1 VGCVSCHAELP
12 AGARFCPSCGEKVTA
27 ERVLEARK
35 TVTVI
40 FCDLVGSTALSTQLD
55 PESLR
60 ALMLR
65 YFALMRDCLEHHGG
79 VVEKYIGDAV
89 MAVFGVPVI
98 HEDDALRAVRAA
110 VQMRAALDGFNRE
123 VGQDLGVRLSV
134 RIGVNTGPVVAAAY
148 PGAAEVI
155 VSGET
160 VNLAA
165 RLEQHAAPGE
175 ILLGPLTCQAVQGMV
190 DYQLAAPAVMKG
202 IAAPVTPGRLVAVGE
217 SSRPVRR
224 NDLAMVNRQAEMA
237 ALRAAFGDAVRDRGC
252 RLVTLH
258 GDPGIGKSRLAG
270 EFAAWA
276 REAGALIAEGR
287 CLGYGTGG
295 SLHALAEAI
304 RELLAGWTRPP
315 VRRGEQGGHGG
326 HGDHGAGA
334 DLAEALTMLEAGLL
348 ADGSP
353 GIVPGETAWAVG
365 RVLEEVGRDRPL
377 VLILDDMHWADP
389 ALLAMITS
397 LAGRLSLVAAVVLC
411 LVRPEFVAEHG
422 GWDSALP
429 NASSELV
436 GPLGDDDCYL
446 LVSELDEVLAHGS
459 ELAVRAVSRAEG
471 NPLYLEQ
478 LVTVITG
485 DSAQAIPVGINGL
498 IAYRLDLLAPGER
511 EVLGLAAV
519 AGREFTLAGI
529 TAAADGELGLD
540 TGSALAALVRRR
552 LIRAVPG
559 PGGTEGTKTNGTNGV
574 AATASYRFESALVH
588 EVAYESLPKGWRA
601 DRHERLATALAVQDG
616 DAEVTGS
623 HWERAWLLRRE
634 LGLPE
639 AAWREPADRAVTA
652 LQAAGARALAG
663 GDVRHAAGLL
673 GRALSICPAADPR
686 VPGLMLQAGEAELMT
701 GEIDAGR
708 RLLEDAR
715 DGARGQG
722 NAVIVAHVE
731 LQLAYLSAAGQFAA
745 SLQAARRTLPVFEA
759 AGDDLGITR
768 AWLRIGVVEQSR
780 GRHASAAS
788 AFGRALERTA
798 RLDAELEHATV
809 LGALA
814 VSLWRGPRRAAEAI
828 TRCRSLLGEHA
839 AGRRAVRAALICPL
853 AMLVG
858 MTGEHDE
865 AAALLAD
872 AEHIVGDLGNA
883 HALAVLPI
891 FAAAASSLA
900 GDLTGAEAL
909 LRRAHAAC
917 LAIRDPQLAETAS
930 RDLARVRL
938 RQGCDDEA
946 AELADAPVPDD
957 VPAAVAERSGVLAR
971 VFARRGDA
979 GQARRLSS
987 LALAAAR
994 RTDSPVT
1001 QATACLDAAVALDEL
1016 GDKDAARPLARRA
1029 ARSFAG
1035 KGHLVGVSWAHEVLG
1050 EAS

>member
-1 VGCVSCHAELP
+1 
-12 AGARFCPSCGEKVTA
+12 
-27 ERVLEARK
+27 
-35 TVTVI
+35 
-40 FCDLVGSTALSTQLD
+40 
-55 PESLR
+55 
-60 ALMLR
+60 MLR

-89 MAVFGVPVI
+89 MAVFGVPVV

-110 VQMRAALDGFNRE
+110 VQMRAALDGFNLE
-123 VGQDLGVRLSV
+123 VGQDLGVSLTV

-217 SSRPVRR
+217 ASRPVRR
-224 NDLAMVNRQAEMA
+224 SDLAMVNRQAEMA
-237 ALRAAFGDAVRDRGC
+237 ALRGAYDDAVRDRGC

-276 REAGALIAEGR
+276 REAGAMIAEGR

-295 SLHALAEAI
+295 SLHALAEVI
-304 RELLAGWTRPP
+304 RDLLAGWTRPAAH
-315 VRRGEQGGHGG
+315 RGQ
-326 HGDHGAGA
+326 GDHGVGA
-334 DLAEALTMLEAGLL
+334 DLAEALAMLEAGLA

-353 GIVPGETAWAVG
+353 GLVPGETAWAVG

-389 ALLAMITS
+389 ALLATITS
-397 LAGRLSLVAAVVLC
+397 LAGRLSLVAAVMLC
-411 LVRPEFVAEHG
+411 LVRPEFVAEHD
-422 GWDSALP
+422 GWDGALP

-446 LVSELDEVLAHGS
+446 LVGEIDEVMAHES

-519 AGREFTLAGI
+519 AGREFTLADI
-529 TAAADGELGLD
+529 AAAADGDLGLAPA
-540 TGSALAALVRRR
+540 SALAALIQRR
-552 LIRAVPG
+552 LIRAGGG
-559 PGGTEGTKTNGTNGV
+559 PGQITTMETNGL
-574 AATASYRFESALVH
+574 ADPPSYRFESALVH

-601 DRHERLATALAVQDG
+601 DSHQRLAAALAAQDG
-616 DAEVTGS
+616 DAEVIGS

-639 AAWREPADRAVTA
+639 AAWREPADLAVTA
-652 LQAAGARALAG
+652 LRAAGARALAG
-663 GDVRHAAGLL
+663 GDARHAAGLL
-673 GRALSICPAADPR
+673 GRALSICPGGDPR

-715 DGARGQG
+715 AGARAQG
-722 NAVIVAHVE
+722 NAVIAAHVD

-759 AGDDLGITR
+759 AADDLGITR

-828 TRCRSLLGEHA
+828 ARCRALLAEHA
-839 AGRRAVRAALICPL
+839 SGRRAVRAALICPL

-858 MTGEHDE
+858 MTGEHGE

-891 FAAAASSLA
+891 FAATASSLA
-900 GDLTGAEAL
+900 GDLAGAEAK

-938 RQGCDDEA
+938 LQGCDDEA
-946 AELADAPVPDD
+946 AELAEGPVPDD
-957 VPAAVAERSGVLAR
+957 VPAAVVERSGVLAR
-971 VFARRGDA
+971 VFARRGD
-979 GQARRLSS
+979 GGEARRLSS
-987 LALAAAR
+987 LALAVAR

-1001 QATACLDAAVALDEL
+1001 HATACLDAAVALAAL
-1016 GDKDAARPLARRA
+1016 GDTDAARPLARRA

-1035 KGHLVGVSWAHEVLG
+1035 KGHLVGVGWAHEVLG

>member
-1 VGCVSCHAELP
+1 
-12 AGARFCPSCGEKVTA
+12 
-27 ERVLEARK
+27 
-35 TVTVI
+35 
-40 FCDLVGSTALSTQLD
+40 
-55 PESLR
+55 
-60 ALMLR
+60 
-65 YFALMRDCLEHHGG
+65 
-79 VVEKYIGDAV
+79 
-89 MAVFGVPVI
+89 
-98 HEDDALRAVRAA
+98 
-110 VQMRAALDGFNRE
+110 
-123 VGQDLGVRLSV
+123 
-134 RIGVNTGPVVAAAY
+134 
-148 PGAAEVI
+148 
-155 VSGET
+155 
-160 VNLAA
+160 
-165 RLEQHAAPGE
+165 HAAPGE

-217 SSRPVRR
+217 ASRPVRR
-224 NDLAMVNRQAEMA
+224 SDLAMVNRQAEMA
-237 ALRAAFGDAVRDRGC
+237 ALRGAYDAAVRDRGC

-276 REAGALIAEGR
+276 REAGAMIAEGR

-304 RELLAGWTRPP
+304 RDLLAGWTRPAAN
-315 VRRGEQGGHGG
+315 HGG
-326 HGDHGAGA
+326 QGDGA
-334 DLAEALTMLEAGLL
+334 DLAEALAMLEAGLL

-353 GIVPGETAWAVG
+353 GLVPGETAWAVG

-389 ALLAMITS
+389 ALLATIAS

-411 LVRPEFVAEHG
+411 LVRPEFVAEHD
-422 GWDSALP
+422 GWDGALP

-446 LVSELDEVLAHGS
+446 LVGEIDEVMAHES

-478 LVTVITG
+478 LVTVIAG

-519 AGREFTLAGI
+519 AGREFTLPDIA
-529 TAAADGELGLD
+529 AAADGDLGLEP
-540 TGSALAALVRRR
+540 GSALAALAQRR
-552 LIRAVPG
+552 LIRAAGG
-559 PGGTEGTKTNGTNGV
+559 PGQIKAMETNGV
-574 AATASYRFESALVH
+574 AEPLSYRFESALVH

-601 DRHERLATALAVQDG
+601 DSHQRLAAALAAQDG
-616 DAEVTGS
+616 DAEVIGS

-639 AAWREPADRAVTA
+639 AAWREPADLAVTA
-652 LQAAGARALAG
+652 LRAAGARALAG
-663 GDVRHAAGLL
+663 GDARHAAGLL
-673 GRALSICPAADPR
+673 GRALSICPGGDPR
-686 VPGLMLQAGEAELMT
+686 VPGLMLQTGEAELMT

-715 DGARGQG
+715 EGARGQG
-722 NAVIVAHVE
+722 NAVIAAHVD

-814 VSLWRGPRRAAEAI
+814 VSLWQGPRRAAEAI

-891 FAAAASSLA
+891 FAATASSLA
-900 GDLTGAEAL
+900 GDLTGAEAR
-909 LRRAHAAC
+909 LRLAHAAC

-938 RQGCDDEA
+938 LQGCDDEA
-946 AELADAPVPDD
+946 AELADGPVPDD

-971 VFARRGDA
+971 VFARRGD
-979 GQARRLSS
+979 GGEARRLSS
-987 LALAAAR
+987 LALAVAR

-1001 QATACLDAAVALDEL
+1001 HATACLDAAVALAVL
-1016 GDKDAARPLARRA
+1016 GDTDAARPLARRA

>member
-1 VGCVSCHAELP
+1 
-12 AGARFCPSCGEKVTA
+12 
-27 ERVLEARK
+27 
-35 TVTVI
+35 
-40 FCDLVGSTALSTQLD
+40 
-55 PESLR
+55 
-60 ALMLR
+60 M
-65 YFALMRDCLEHHGG
+65 
-79 VVEKYIGDAV
+79 
-89 MAVFGVPVI
+89 
-98 HEDDALRAVRAA
+98 
-110 VQMRAALDGFNRE
+110 
-123 VGQDLGVRLSV
+123 
-134 RIGVNTGPVVAAAY
+134 
-148 PGAAEVI
+148 
-155 VSGET
+155 
-160 VNLAA
+160 
-165 RLEQHAAPGE
+165 
-175 ILLGPLTCQAVQGMV
+175 
-190 DYQLAAPAVMKG
+190 
-202 IAAPVTPGRLVAVGE
+202 
-217 SSRPVRR
+217 
-224 NDLAMVNRQAEMA
+224 
-237 ALRAAFGDAVRDRGC
+237 
-252 RLVTLH
+252 
-258 GDPGIGKSRLAG
+258 
-270 EFAAWA
+270 
-276 REAGALIAEGR
+276 
-287 CLGYGTGG
+287 
-295 SLHALAEAI
+295 
-304 RELLAGWTRPP
+304 
-315 VRRGEQGGHGG
+315 
-326 HGDHGAGA
+326 
-334 DLAEALTMLEAGLL
+334 
-348 ADGSP
+348 
-353 GIVPGETAWAVG
+353 
-365 RVLEEVGRDRPL
+365 
-377 VLILDDMHWADP
+377 
-389 ALLAMITS
+389 
-397 LAGRLSLVAAVVLC
+397 
-411 LVRPEFVAEHG
+411 
-422 GWDSALP
+422 
-429 NASSELV
+429 
-436 GPLGDDDCYL
+436 
-446 LVSELDEVLAHGS
+446 LAHGS

-498 IAYRLDLLAPGER
+498 IAYRLDLLAPDER

-540 TGSALAALVRRR
+540 TGSALAALVQRR
-552 LIRAVPG
+552 LIRAA
-559 PGGTEGTKTNGTNGV
+559 GGTEGTKTDGTNGV
-574 AATASYRFESALVH
+574 VATMSYRFESALVH

-616 DAEVTGS
+616 DAEVIGS

-639 AAWREPADRAVTA
+639 ASWREPADRAVTA

-715 DGARGQG
+715 DGARRQG

-788 AFGRALERTA
+788 AFGRALDRTA

-828 TRCRSLLGEHA
+828 TRCRALLGEHA
-839 AGRRAVRAALICPL
+839 TGRRAVRAALICPL

-1016 GDKDAARPLARRA
+1016 GDPGAARPLARRA

>member
-1 VGCVSCHAELP
+1 MGCLSCQAELP
-12 AGARFCPSCGEKVTA
+12 AAARFCPSCGEKVAA
-27 ERVLEARK
+27 ERVLETRK
-35 TVTVI
+35 TVTVL
-40 FCDLVGSTALSTQLD
+40 FCDLVGSTVLSTRLD

-79 VVEKYIGDAV
+79 VVEKFIGDAV
-89 MAVFGVPVI
+89 MAVFGVPAI

-110 VQMRAALDGFNRE
+110 AQMRAALDGFNRE

-134 RIGVNTGPVVAAAY
+134 RIGVSTGPVVAAAY
-148 PGAAEVI
+148 PGTAEVI

-190 DYQLAAPAVMKG
+190 DYQLVAPAVMKG

-217 SSRPVRR
+217 AARPVRR
-224 NDLAMVNRQAEMA
+224 NDLAMVNRQAELA
-237 ALRAAFGDAVRDRGC
+237 ALRAAFGEAVRDRGC

-276 REAGALIAEGR
+276 REAGAMIAGGR

-295 SLHALAEAI
+295 SLHALAEAV
-304 RELLAGWTRPP
+304 RELLAGWTRPAAP
-315 VRRGEQGGHGG
+315 GT
-326 HGDHGAGA
+326 

-353 GIVPGETAWAVG
+353 GLVPGETAWAVG
-365 RVLEEVGRDRPL
+365 RVLEEIGRDRPL

-389 ALLAMITS
+389 ALLATITS
-397 LAGRLSLVAAVVLC
+397 VASRVSLVAAVVLC
-411 LVRPEFVAEHG
+411 LVRPEFIAEHD
-422 GWDSALP
+422 GWDGALP
-429 NASSELV
+429 HASSELV

-446 LVSELDEVLAHGS
+446 LVGELDEVMAHES
-459 ELAVRAVSRAEG
+459 DLAVRAVSRAEG

-519 AGREFTLAGI
+519 AGREFTLADI
-529 TAAADGELGLD
+529 TAAADGELTLEPGR
-540 TGSALAALVRRR
+540 ALTTLAQRR
-552 LIRAVPG
+552 LIRAA
-559 PGGTEGTKTNGTNGV
+559 GGTGGTRPNG
-574 AATASYRFESALVH
+574 TASYRFESALVH
-588 EVAYESLPKGWRA
+588 EVAYDSLPKGWRA
-601 DRHERLATALAVQDG
+601 GGHERLATALAAQDG
-616 DAEVTGS
+616 DAELIGS

-634 LGLPE
+634 LGMPE
-639 AAWREPADRAVTA
+639 AAWHVPADRAVTA

-663 GDVRHAAGLL
+663 GDARHAAGLL
-673 GRALSICPAADPR
+673 GRALSICPGSDPR
-686 VPGLMLQAGEAELMT
+686 APALMLQAGEAELMI

-708 RLLEDAR
+708 RLLEDAH
-715 DGARGQG
+715 DGARSQG
-722 NAVIVAHVE
+722 NAVIAAHVE

-745 SLQAARRTLPVFEA
+745 SLQVARRTLPIFEE
-759 AGDDLGITR
+759 AGDDLGMTR

-814 VSLWRGPRRAAEAI
+814 VSLWRGPRPAAEAI
-828 TRCRSLLGEHA
+828 TRCRSLLGQHA
-839 AGRRAVRAALICPL
+839 SGRRAVRAALICPL

-900 GDLTGAEAL
+900 GDLAAAEAM

-917 LAIRDPQLAETAS
+917 LQIRDPQLAETAS

-938 RQGCDDEA
+938 LQGCDDEA
-946 AELADAPVPDD
+946 AELAGAPVPDD
-957 VPAAVAERSGVLAR
+957 MPSAVAERSGVLAR
-971 VFARRGDA
+971 VLARRGD
-979 GQARRLSS
+979 GDQARRLSS

-1001 QATACLDAAVALDEL
+1001 QGTACLDAAIALGEL
-1016 GDKDAARPLARRA
+1016 GDRDNARPLARRA
-1029 ARSFAG
+1029 VRWFVG
-1035 KGHLVGVSWAHEVLG
+1035 KGHLVGVGWAHEVLG

>member
-1 VGCVSCHAELP
+1 M
-12 AGARFCPSCGEKVTA
+12 
-27 ERVLEARK
+27 RK

-40 FCDLVGSTALSTQLD
+40 FCDLVGSTALSTRLD

-65 YFALMRDCLEHHGG
+65 YFALMRDCLERHGG

-110 VQMRAALDGFNRE
+110 DQMRAALDGFNRE
-123 VGQDLGVRLSV
+123 VGQDLGVRLNV

-175 ILLGPLTCQAVQGMV
+175 ILLGPLTCQAVQGV
-190 DYQLAAPAVMKG
+190 ADYQLAAPAVMKG
-202 IAAPVTPGRLVAVGE
+202 IAAPVTPGRLVAIGE
-217 SSRPVRR
+217 ASRPVRR
-224 NDLAMVNRQAEMA
+224 DDLAMVNRQAELA
-237 ALRAAFGDAVRDRGC
+237 TLRDVFSDAVRDRGS

-304 RELLAGWTRPP
+304 RALLAGWTRPAAP
-315 VRRGEQGGHGG
+315 
-326 HGDHGAGA
+326 GA

-353 GIVPGETAWAVG
+353 GIVPGETAWAVC

-389 ALLAMITS
+389 ALLATIS
-397 LAGRLSLVAAVVLC
+397 SVAGRLYRVPAIVLC
-411 LVRPEFVAEHG
+411 LVRPEFVAEHD
-422 GWDSALP
+422 GWDGALP
-429 NASSELV
+429 NASSALV

-446 LVSELDEVLAHGS
+446 LVSELDEVVAHES

-519 AGREFTLAGI
+519 AGREFTPADL
-529 TAAADGELGLD
+529 TAAADGELGLEL
-540 TGSALAALVRRR
+540 GRALAALVPRR
-552 LIRAVPG
+552 LIREAREARG
-559 PGGTEGTKTNGTNGV
+559 TGGTGAGT
-574 AATASYRFESALVH
+574 SYRFESALVH

-601 DRHERLATALAVQDG
+601 GGHERLAATLTAQDG
-616 DAEVTGS
+616 DAELIGS

-634 LGLPE
+634 LGMPE
-639 AAWREPADRAVTA
+639 TSWRQAADQAMTA
-652 LQAAGARALAG
+652 LQAAGVRALAG
-663 GDVRHAAGLL
+663 GDARHAAGLL
-673 GRALSICPAADPR
+673 GRALSICPGGDPQAAA
-686 VPGLMLQAGEAELMT
+686 LMLQAGEAELMT

-715 DGARGQG
+715 DGAHGQG
-722 NAVIVAHVE
+722 DAVIAAHVE

-780 GRHASAAS
+780 GRHASATS

-798 RLDAELEHATV
+798 GLDAELEHATV

-828 TRCRSLLGEHA
+828 TRCRSLLGKHA
-839 AGRRAVRAALICPL
+839 TGRRAVRAALICPL

-865 AAALLAD
+865 ATALLAD
-872 AEHIVGDLGNA
+872 AERIVGDLGNA

-900 GDLTGAEAL
+900 GDLTAAEAM

-917 LAIRDPQLAETAS
+917 LQIRDPQLAETAS

-938 RQGCDDEA
+938 LQGCDDEA

-971 VFARRGDA
+971 VFARRGD
-979 GQARRLSS
+979 GDQARRLSS
-987 LALAAAR
+987 LAMGAAR

-1001 QATACLDAAVALDEL
+1001 KATACLDAAVALDEL
-1016 GDKDAARPLARRA
+1016 GDLGAARSLARQA
-1029 ARSFAG
+1029 ERSFAG
-1035 KGHLVGVSWAHEVLG
+1035 KGHLVGVGWAHEVLG

>member
-1 VGCVSCHAELP
+1 MGCLSCHAELP
-12 AGARFCPSCGEKVTA
+12 EGARFCPSCGEKVTTG
-27 ERVLEARK
+27 RVLETRK

-40 FCDLVGSTALSTQLD
+40 FCDLVGSTALSTRLD

-60 ALMLR
+60 GLMLR
-65 YFALMRDCLEHHGG
+65 YFALMRDCLEQHGG

-110 VQMRAALDGFNRE
+110 VQMRSALDGFNRD
-123 VGQDLGVRLSV
+123 VGQDLGVRLNV

-175 ILLGPLTCQAVQGMV
+175 ILLGPLTCQAVQGAV
-190 DYQLAAPAVMKG
+190 DYQLAAPTEMKG
-202 IAAPVTPGRLVAVGE
+202 IAAPVTPGRLVAVAAAA
-217 SSRPVRR
+217 RPVRR
-224 NDLAMVNRQAEMA
+224 NDLAMVNRQAELA
-237 ALRAAFGDAVRDRGC
+237 ALRAAYEDAVRDRGC

-276 REAGALIAEGR
+276 REAGAMIAEGH

-304 RELLAGWTRPP
+304 RELLASWPRPP
-315 VRRGEQGGHGG
+315 APEPE
-326 HGDHGAGA
+326 
-334 DLAEALTMLEAGLL
+334 LAEAITVLDASLL

-389 ALLAMITS
+389 ALLATITS

-411 LVRPEFVAEHG
+411 LVRPEFVADHD
-422 GWDSALP
+422 GWDGALP
-429 NASSELV
+429 NASAELV
-436 GPLGDDDCYL
+436 GPLGDADCYL
-446 LVSELDEVLAHGS
+446 LAGELDEVMAHQS

-519 AGREFTLAGI
+519 AGREFTVADI
-529 TAAADGELGLD
+529 AAAADGEPGLAP
-540 TGSALAALVRRR
+540 SRALAALIQRR
-552 LIRAVPG
+552 LIGAG
-559 PGGTEGTKTNGTNGV
+559 GGTGTTINNIGTNGLP
-574 AATASYRFESALVH
+574 AAPSYRFESALVH

-601 DRHERLATALAVQDG
+601 GGHERLAAALAAQDG
-616 DAEVTGS
+616 DAEVIGS

-634 LGLPE
+634 LGMPE
-639 AAWREPADRAVTA
+639 AAWREPADRAVSA

-663 GDVRHAAGLL
+663 GDARHAAGLL
-673 GRALSICPAADPR
+673 GRALSICPGDDPR
-686 VPGLMLQAGEAELMT
+686 GPRLMLQAGEAELMT

-722 NAVIVAHVE
+722 NAVIAAHVE

-745 SLQAARRTLPVFEA
+745 SLQAARRTLPVFER

-814 VSLWRGPRRAAEAI
+814 TSLWRGPRPATEAI
-828 TRCRSLLGEHA
+828 TRCRTLLAEHA

-900 GDLTGAEAL
+900 GDLTAAEAW

-938 RQGCDDEA
+938 RQGGDDEA
-946 AELADAPVPDD
+946 AELAAVPVPDD

-971 VFARRGDA
+971 VFARRGD
-979 GQARRLSS
+979 GDQARRLSS

-1001 QATACLDAAVALDEL
+1001 QATACLDAAVVLAVL
-1016 GDKDAARPLARRA
+1016 GDQGEARSLARRA
-1029 ARSFAG
+1029 ARSFGG
-1035 KGHLVGVSWAHEVLG
+1035 KGHLVGVTWAHEVLG

>member
-1 VGCVSCHAELP
+1 VGCLSCHAELP
-12 AGARFCPSCGEKVTA
+12 AGARFCPSCGDKIA
-27 ERVLEARK
+27 PERVLETRK

-40 FCDLVGSTALSTQLD
+40 FCDLVGSTALSTRLD
-55 PESLR
+55 PEALR

-123 VGQDLGVRLSV
+123 VGQDLGVILAV

-202 IAAPVTPGRLVAVGE
+202 IAAPVTPGRLVAVAE
-217 SSRPVRR
+217 ASRPVRR
-224 NDLAMVNRQAEMA
+224 SDLAMVNRQAELA
-237 ALRAAFGDAVRDRGC
+237 ALRGAYDDAVRDRGC

-276 REAGALIAEGR
+276 REAGAMIAEGR

-304 RELLAGWTRPP
+304 RDLLAGWTRPAATP
-315 VRRGEQGGHGG
+315 GGQ
-326 HGDHGAGA
+326 GDHGVGA
-334 DLAEALTMLEAGLL
+334 DLAEALAMLEAGLL

-353 GIVPGETAWAVG
+353 GLVPGETAWAVG

-389 ALLAMITS
+389 ALLATISS

-411 LVRPEFVAEHG
+411 LVRPEFVAEHD
-422 GWDSALP
+422 GWDGALP

-446 LVSELDEVLAHGS
+446 LVGEIDEVMAHES

-519 AGREFTLAGI
+519 AGREFTVSDIA
-529 TAAADGELGLD
+529 AAADGDLGLEP
-540 TGSALAALVRRR
+540 GRALAALAQRR
-552 LIRAVPG
+552 LIRAA
-559 PGGTEGTKTNGTNGV
+559 GGTGQLRTIETNGV
-574 AATASYRFESALVH
+574 AEPLSYRFESALVH

-601 DRHERLATALAVQDG
+601 DSHQRLAAALAAQDG
-616 DAEVTGS
+616 DAEIIGS

-639 AAWREPADRAVTA
+639 AAWREPADLAVTA
-652 LQAAGARALAG
+652 LRAAGARALAG
-663 GDVRHAAGLL
+663 GDARHAAGLL
-673 GRALSICPAADPR
+673 GRALSICPGGDPR
-686 VPGLMLQAGEAELMT
+686 GPGLMLQAGEAELMT

-715 DGARGQG
+715 EGARGQG
-722 NAVIVAHVE
+722 DAVIAAHVD

-814 VSLWRGPRRAAEAI
+814 VSLWQGPRRAAEAI

-865 AAALLAD
+865 AADLLAD

-891 FAAAASSLA
+891 FAATASSLA
-900 GDLTGAEAL
+900 GDLTGAEAR

-917 LAIRDPQLAETAS
+917 LQIRDPQLAETAS

-938 RQGCDDEA
+938 LQGCDDEA
-946 AELADAPVPDD
+946 AELAAGPVPDD
-957 VPAAVAERSGVLAR
+957 VPAAVVERSGVLAR
-971 VFARRGDA
+971 VFARRGD
-979 GQARRLSS
+979 GGEARRLSS
-987 LALAAAR
+987 LALAVAR

-1001 QATACLDAAVALDEL
+1001 HATACLDAAVALAVL
-1016 GDKDAARPLARRA
+1016 GDTDAARPLARRA

-1035 KGHLVGVSWAHEVLG
+1035 KGHLVGVGWAHEVLG

>member
-1 VGCVSCHAELP
+1 VGCLSCHAELP
-12 AGARFCPSCGEKVTA
+12 AGARFCPSCGDKIA
-27 ERVLEARK
+27 PERVLETRK

-40 FCDLVGSTALSTQLD
+40 FCDLVGSTALSTRLD
-55 PESLR
+55 PEALR

-123 VGQDLGVRLSV
+123 VGQDLGVILAV

-175 ILLGPLTCQAVQGMV
+175 ILLGPLTCQAVHGMV
-190 DYQLAAPAVMKG
+190 DYQLAAPADMKG

-217 SSRPVRR
+217 ASRPVRR
-224 NDLAMVNRQAEMA
+224 SDLAMVNRQAEMA
-237 ALRAAFGDAVRDRGC
+237 ALRGAYDDAVRNGGC

-276 REAGALIAEGR
+276 REAGAMIAEGR

-304 RELLAGWTRPP
+304 RELLAGWTRPAAP
-315 VRRGEQGGHGG
+315 Q
-326 HGDHGAGA
+326 GDHGVGA

-353 GIVPGETAWAVG
+353 GLVPGETAWAVG

-389 ALLAMITS
+389 ALLATITS

-411 LVRPEFVAEHG
+411 LVRPEFVAEHD
-422 GWDSALP
+422 GWDGALP

-446 LVSELDEVLAHGS
+446 LVGEIDEVMAHES

-519 AGREFTLAGI
+519 AGREFTLSDIA
-529 TAAADGELGLD
+529 AAADGDLGLEPA
-540 TGSALAALVRRR
+540 SALAALAQRR
-552 LIRAVPG
+552 LIRAA
-559 PGGTEGTKTNGTNGV
+559 GGTGQITTMGTNGV
-574 AATASYRFESALVH
+574 TEPPSYRFESALVH

-601 DRHERLATALAVQDG
+601 DSHQRLAAALAAQDG
-616 DAEVTGS
+616 DAEVIGS

-639 AAWREPADRAVTA
+639 VAWREPADLAVTA
-652 LQAAGARALAG
+652 LRAAGARALAG
-663 GDVRHAAGLL
+663 GDARHAAGLL
-673 GRALSICPAADPR
+673 GRALSICPGGDPR

-715 DGARGQG
+715 EGARGQG
-722 NAVIVAHVE
+722 DAVIAAHVD

-814 VSLWRGPRRAAEAI
+814 VSLWQGPRRAAEAI

-853 AMLVG
+853 ALLVG

-891 FAAAASSLA
+891 FAATASSLA
-900 GDLTGAEAL
+900 GDLTGAEAR

-938 RQGCDDEA
+938 LQGCDDEA
-946 AELADAPVPDD
+946 AELAGGPVPDD

-971 VFARRGDA
+971 VFARRGD
-979 GQARRLSS
+979 GGEARRLSS

-1001 QATACLDAAVALDEL
+1001 HATACLDAAVALAAL
-1016 GDKDAARPLARRA
+1016 GDPDAARPLARRA

-1035 KGHLVGVSWAHEVLG
+1035 KGHLVGVGWAHEVLG

>member
-1 VGCVSCHAELP
+1 MGCVSCHAELP
-12 AGARFCPSCGEKVTA
+12 AGARFCPSCGDKVVA
-27 ERVLEARK
+27 GRVLETRK

-40 FCDLVGSTALSTQLD
+40 FCDLVGSTALSTRLD

-65 YFALMRDCLEHHGG
+65 YFALMRGCLEHHGG

-123 VGQDLGVRLSV
+123 VGQDLGVNLTV

-190 DYQLAAPAVMKG
+190 DYQLAPPAVMKG

-217 SSRPVRR
+217 ASRPVRR

-237 ALRAAFGDAVRDRGC
+237 ALREAYGDAVRDRGC

-276 REAGALIAEGR
+276 REAGAMIAEGR

-304 RELLAGWTRPP
+304 RGLLAGWARPAAP
-315 VRRGEQGGHGG
+315 
-326 HGDHGAGA
+326 HGDHGVEA
-334 DLAEALTMLEAGLL
+334 DLAEALAMLEAGLL

-353 GIVPGETAWAVG
+353 GLVPGETAWAVG

-389 ALLAMITS
+389 ALLTMITG

-411 LVRPEFVAEHG
+411 LVRPEFVAEHD
-422 GWDSALP
+422 GWDGTLP

-511 EVLGLAAV
+511 EVVGLAAV
-519 AGREFTLAGI
+519 AGREFTLADVA
-529 TAAADGELGLD
+529 AAADGELGHQA
-540 TGSALAALVRRR
+540 GGALAALAQRR
-552 LIRAVPG
+552 LIRAVPVA
-559 PGGTEGTKTNGTNGV
+559 GGTAGTKTIGTNGV
-574 AATASYRFESALVH
+574 AGTTSYRFESALVH

-601 DRHERLATALAVQDG
+601 DSHQRLAAALAAQGG
-616 DAEVTGS
+616 DAEVIGS

-634 LGLPE
+634 LGMPE

-663 GDVRHAAGLL
+663 GDARHAAGLL
-673 GRALSICPAADPR
+673 GRALSICPGGDPR

-722 NAVIVAHVE
+722 NAVIAAHVE

-788 AFGRALERTA
+788 AFGRALGRTA

-839 AGRRAVRAALICPL
+839 PGRRAVRAALICPL

-900 GDLTGAEAL
+900 GDLTAAEAL

-946 AELADAPVPDD
+946 AELAGAPVPDD
-957 VPAAVAERSGVLAR
+957 MPAAVAERSGVLAR
-971 VFARRGDA
+971 VFARRGDGDQA
-979 GQARRLSS
+979 GRLSS

-1016 GDKDAARPLARRA
+1016 GDPGAARPLARRA

-1035 KGHLVGVSWAHEVLG
+1035 KGHLVGVGWAHEVLG

>member
-1 VGCVSCHAELP
+1 MGCLSCRAELP
-12 AGARFCPSCGEKVTA
+12 AGARFCPSCGDKIA
-27 ERVLEARK
+27 PERGLETRK

-40 FCDLVGSTALSTQLD
+40 FCDLVGSTALSTRLD
-55 PESLR
+55 PEALR

-123 VGQDLGVRLSV
+123 VGQDLGVILAV

-175 ILLGPLTCQAVQGMV
+175 ILLGPLTCQAVHGMV
-190 DYQLAAPAVMKG
+190 DYQQAAPAVMKG

-217 SSRPVRR
+217 ASRPVRR
-224 NDLAMVNRQAEMA
+224 SDLAMVNRQAELA
-237 ALRAAFGDAVRDRGC
+237 ALRGAYDAAVRDRGC

-276 REAGALIAEGR
+276 REAGAMIAEGR

-295 SLHALAEAI
+295 SLHALAEAM
-304 RELLAGWTRPP
+304 RELLACWTRP
-315 VRRGEQGGHGG
+315 
-326 HGDHGAGA
+326 GASGT

-353 GIVPGETAWAVG
+353 GLVPGETAWAVG
-365 RVLEEVGRDRPL
+365 RVLEEAGRDRPL

-389 ALLAMITS
+389 ALLATITS

-411 LVRPEFVAEHG
+411 LVRPEFVAEHD
-422 GWDSALP
+422 GWDGALP

-446 LVSELDEVLAHGS
+446 LVGEIDEVMAHES

-519 AGREFTLAGI
+519 AGREFTLSDIA
-529 TAAADGELGLD
+529 AAADGDLGLEP
-540 TGSALAALVRRR
+540 GSALAALAQRR
-552 LIRAVPG
+552 LIRAA
-559 PGGTEGTKTNGTNGV
+559 GGTGQITTIRTNGV
-574 AATASYRFESALVH
+574 AEPPSYRFESALVH

-601 DRHERLATALAVQDG
+601 DSHQRLAAALAAQDG
-616 DAEVTGS
+616 DAEVIGS

-639 AAWREPADRAVTA
+639 AAWREPADLAVTA
-652 LQAAGARALAG
+652 LRAAGARALAG
-663 GDVRHAAGLL
+663 GDARHAAGLL
-673 GRALSICPAADPR
+673 GRALSICPGGDPR

-715 DGARGQG
+715 EGARGQG
-722 NAVIVAHVE
+722 DAVIAAHVD

-814 VSLWRGPRRAAEAI
+814 VSLWQGPRRAAEAI
-828 TRCRSLLGEHA
+828 ARCRSLLGEHA

-891 FAAAASSLA
+891 FAATASSLA
-900 GDLTGAEAL
+900 GDLTGAEAR

-917 LAIRDPQLAETAS
+917 LAIRDPQLAETAA

-938 RQGCDDEA
+938 LQGCDDEA
-946 AELADAPVPDD
+946 AELAGGPVPDD

-971 VFARRGDA
+971 FFARRGD
-979 GQARRLSS
+979 GGEARRLSS

-1001 QATACLDAAVALDEL
+1001 HATACLDAAVALAVL
-1016 GDKDAARPLARRA
+1016 GDIDAARPLARRA

-1035 KGHLVGVSWAHEVLG
+1035 KGHLVGVGWAHEVLG